1 MQLEHI
7 FIITLPHRKD
17 RLNLITS
24 QLDSFGLEYEV
35 FNGVNGKKIK
45 AKYESDNGNVGC
57 TASHGQVLERAKIM
71 GLSNC
76 LVLEDDCELS
86 NDFLQIITNL
96 QLPNNWDLC
105 YLSGTHR
112 EQPIKVNDTISRCV
126 RTLTTHAYLI
136 NVKSNACDELIMSLS
151 IFSGTECGNLCLD
164 VSFNQP
170 VDCYFATLQKFN
182 YFYVLNKPIAWQKGG
197 YSDINGREMNYE
209 WLKKEIKCFT
219 IDL

>member
-35 FNGVNGKKIK
+35 FNGVNGKNIK

-57 TASHGQVLERAKIM
+57 TASHGQVLQRAQIM
-71 GLSNC
+71 GLNNC

-86 NDFLQIITNL
+86 DDFLQRITDL

-112 EQPIKVNDTISRCV
+112 EQPIKVNDILSRCV
-126 RTLTTHAYLI
+126 RTLTTHAYIANL
-136 NVKSNACDELIMSLS
+136 KSNNLIELNQYLL
-151 IFSGTECGNLCLD
+151 GYDANPYT
-164 VSFNQP
+164 QP
-170 VDCYFATLQKFN
+170 VDCYFAEYQN
-182 YFYVLNKPIAWQKGG
+182 NSYFYVINKPIAWQKGG

>member
-1 MQLEHI
+1 MQLDHI

-17 RLNLITS
+17 RLNSITS

-57 TASHGQVLERAKIM
+57 TASHGQVLQRAQIM

-86 NDFLQIITNL
+86 DDFLQIITDL
-96 QLPNNWDLC
+96 QLPDNWDLC

-112 EQPIKVNDTISRCV
+112 EQPIKVNDMLSRCV
-126 RTLTTHAYLI
+126 RTLTTHAYIVKCSGYSFDALI
-136 NVKSNACDELIMSLS
+136 ENLS
-151 IFSGTECGNLCLD
+151 IFTCDREGD
-164 VSFNQP
+164 MDIQKDFNQP
-170 VDCYFATLQKFN
+170 VDCYFSDLQKHAN
-182 YFYVLNKPIAWQKGG
+182 FYVLNKPIAWQKGG
-197 YSDINGREMNYE
+197 YSDINGRVMHYE
-209 WLKKEIKCFT
+209 WLKEEIK
-219 IDL
+219 

>member
-1 MQLEHI
+1 MQLDYI

-17 RLNLITS
+17 RLNSLTY
-24 QLDSFGLEYEV
+24 QLDAFGLEYEV
-35 FNGVNGKKIK
+35 FNGVNGKNIK
-45 AKYESDNGNVGC
+45 AKYESDNLNVGC
-57 TASHGQVLERAKIM
+57 TASHGQVLQRAQIM

-86 NDFLQIITNL
+86 DDFLQRITDL
-96 QLPNNWDLC
+96 QLPDNWDLC

-112 EQPIKVNDTISRCV
+112 EQPIKINDTISRCV

-136 NVKSNACDELIMSLS
+136 NVKSNVSDELTMLLS

-182 YFYVLNKPIAWQKGG
+182 YFYVINKPLAWQKGG
-197 YSDINGREMNYE
+197 FSDVNGRDMYYD
-209 WLKKEIKCFT
+209 WLKDEIK
-219 IDL
+219 